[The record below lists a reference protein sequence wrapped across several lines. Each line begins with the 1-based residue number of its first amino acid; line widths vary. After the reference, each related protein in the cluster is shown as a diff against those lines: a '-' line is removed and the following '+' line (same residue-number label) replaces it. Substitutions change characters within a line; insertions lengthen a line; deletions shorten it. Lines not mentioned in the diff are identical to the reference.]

1 MWLDAAAQI
10 LYSFSLSF
18 GGIITM
24 SAGNDIHN
32 NCQKDAIL
40 LGVSNCATCIYAG
53 IVVFSI
59 MGFKVSQWKIF
70 VIHNIETTFSI
81 VFWLHE

>member
-59 MGFKVSQWKIF
+59 MGFKVSCWEIF
-70 VIHNIETTFSI
+70 AMHYGDATFANIF
-81 VFWLHE
+81 